1 MLLSRQNSCRGM
13 TSCRSGSVFLKKV
26 DTGSGLNIEIKIH
39 SKIDF
44 FILIYMDKSFIIK
57 YQYLNDMDF
66 YAVIKSYGVNFIR
79 FDPNPDF
86 EGLSGLIVKIT
97 PCASLP
103 TSPLFFYLEDFC
115 QRNLVLVRF
124 FSLHSHS
131 IIISLYI
138 QII

>member
-1 MLLSRQNSCRGM
+1 
-13 TSCRSGSVFLKKV
+13 
-26 DTGSGLNIEIKIH
+26 
-39 SKIDF
+39 
-44 FILIYMDKSFIIK
+44 MDKSFIIK

-124 FSLHSHS
+124 FSLILNVEKSPPHPACHNAEEAFPRLLHL
-131 IIISLYI
+131 IVVVHF
-138 QII
+138 